1 MAKHDQKTN
10 VQGEETVIPDTKGF
24 GDDEEEDE
32 DIFV

>member
-1 MAKHDQKTN
+1 MAKHDEKTN
-10 VQGEETVIPDTKGF
+10 VQGEETVIPASTGF